1 MGFASLPERRLYA
14 SLRRPIYNTR
24 MKPRLTRRELAA
36 SFAAASAAQALAQQP
51 QTPGTPVPNIAP
63 PPGTDLLA
71 AERESLRRNHE
82 ALVKFDIPQ
91 ATEPSFSFRP

>member
-1 MGFASLPERRLYA
+1 
-14 SLRRPIYNTR
+14 

-36 SFAAASAAQALAQQP
+36 SLAAATAAQALAQQP
-51 QTPGTPVPNIAP
+51 QTPGTPVPNLAP

-71 AERESLRRNHE
+71 AERESRRRYHE
-82 ALVKFDIPQ
+82 ELQKFEIPL